1 MRWLDR
7 SQFSRRSGF
16 NTIPS
21 CISWGLVFY
30 SKVFG
35 TLGAALVSASVH
47 LVPRLNTEDDTA
59 KFVRIEQIALAN

>member
-1 MRWLDR
+1 
-7 SQFSRRSGF
+7 
-16 NTIPS
+16 
-21 CISWGLVFY
+21 LVFY

-47 LVPRLNTEDDTA
+47 RVPRLNTEDDTA